1 MDNNL
6 NSNDTIDLLELFY
19 VLREKVLLILA
30 VALLFACGAAGY
42 TKYFMTPT
50 YTSTSTILVLSKETT
65 LTSLA
70 DLQLGSQ
77 LTKDYTVLIN
87 SRPVLEQ
94 VIENLG
100 LDMNYKQLRASIS
113 VANPS
118 DTRILTLSA
127 NLADPRLA
135 KAVVDE
141 LAQVSSEYIGDKM
154 EVTPPKVIEQG
165 EISTVKSSPSMKKNV
180 MMGFLAGAVLVCGI
194 LIVLELLNDSIQTED
209 DIEKYLGVP
218 TLAVIPDRMLQTG
231 KKSKKK
237 KHKKS
242 RKQGKV

>member
-1 MDNNL
+1 MDNNQK
-6 NSNDTIDLLELFY
+6 NNDTIDLLELFY
-19 VLREKVLLILA
+19 VLRDRVFLILA

-50 YTSTSTILVLSKETT
+50 YTSISTILVISKETT

-87 SRPVLEQ
+87 SRPGLEQ

-100 LDMNYKQLRASIS
+100 LEMDYKQLRANIA
-113 VANPS
+113 VTNPS
-118 DTRILTLSA
+118 DTRILELSA
-127 NLADPRLA
+127 TLTDPRLA

-154 EVTPPKVIEQG
+154 EVTPPKIIEQG
-165 EISTVKSSPSMKKNV
+165 EITTVKTSPSMKKNV

-237 KHKKS
+237 KRKKS
-242 RKQGKV
+242 RK

>member
-1 MDNNL
+1 MDNNQK
-6 NSNDTIDLLELFY
+6 NNDTIDLLELFY
-19 VLREKVLLILA
+19 VLRDRVFLILA

-50 YTSTSTILVLSKETT
+50 YTSTSTILVISKETT

-100 LDMNYKQLRASIS
+100 LEMDYKQLRASIS
-113 VANPS
+113 VTNPS
-118 DTRILTLSA
+118 DTRILELSA
-127 NLADPRLA
+127 TLADPRLA

-141 LAQVSSEYIGDKM
+141 LAQVSSVYIGDKM
-154 EVTPPKVIEQG
+154 EVTPPKIIEQG
-165 EISTVKSSPSMKKNV
+165 EITTVKTSPSMRNNV
-180 MMGFLAGAVLVCGI
+180 MKGFLAGAVLVCGI

-237 KHKKS
+237 KRKKS
-242 RKQGKV
+242 R